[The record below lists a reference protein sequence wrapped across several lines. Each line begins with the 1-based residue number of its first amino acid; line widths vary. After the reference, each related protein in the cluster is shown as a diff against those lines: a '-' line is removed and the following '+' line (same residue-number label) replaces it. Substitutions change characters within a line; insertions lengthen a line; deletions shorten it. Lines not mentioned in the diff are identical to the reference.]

1 MANDTNLLLGR
12 SATASNSVAPY
23 IPAMALNGNKT
34 SSKDRWLAS
43 RTPAWICIDLQ
54 KVYTFSRW
62 VTTLLPNATNPAWPI
77 SKYGMQSFKL
87 QSSMDN
93 VNWNTLDTVTGNS
106 AAVCDRP
113 ISNTAVARYLRWYSD
128 SGIITN
134 KNVASILELEVYG
147 HEISPLLSSLSVS
160 TGTLAPAFGQATF
173 TYTDQVSG
181 DSDSITVTPVAVD
194 SSATITVN
202 GTKVVSGQAS
212 GPIKL
217 APGQNAISIVV
228 TPIYGTPATYTVNA
242 TRPDPL
248 ALTQVVLNPSST
260 RGTLPAITIPIVDGQ
275 LQYNATLPGNAN
287 SMTVTPTAQSSST
300 QIKVNDVVVSSGNPS
315 QAISTLSCPLTVSI
329 QTILPDGTTKRTY
342 SITATK

>member
-23 IPAMALNGNKT
+23 LPAMALNGNKT

-54 KVYTFSRW
+54 KVCAFSRW
-62 VTTLLPNATNPAWPI
+62 VTTLLPNAANPAWPI

-113 ISNTAVARYLRWYSD
+113 LSNTAVARYLRWYSD

-160 TGTLAPAFGQATF
+160 SGTLAPAFGQSTF

-194 SSATITVN
+194 STATITVN
-202 GTKVVSGQAS
+202 GTRVV
-212 GPIKL
+212 
-217 APGQNAISIVV
+217 PGQNAISIVV

-248 ALTQVVLNPSST
+248 ALTQVVLNPSSA
-260 RGTLPAITIPIVDGQ
+260 RGALPSITIPIVDGQ
-275 LQYNATLPGNAN
+275 LQYNATLPTLAT
-287 SMTVTPTAQSSST
+287 SMTVTPSAQSST
-300 QIKVNDVVVSSGNPS
+300 TEIKVNGNVVNTGTPS
-315 QAISTLSCPLTVSI
+315 QAISTSSCPLTVNI
-329 QTILPDGTTKRTY
+329 QMTLPDKTTQRTY